1 MAFEE
6 VSLQNLHKERII
18 CAKNLKKSNRIA
30 LRSRVTMSPNSNG
43 EPKDLKISDLFKQY
57 EVSHYFDEMFI
68 APDRPRP
75 HYRQLYDQLRSLSVR
90 ELTQYQEQATKAFLD
105 QGITFTVYG
114 DAERTERIFP
124 FDLLPRIIPN
134 SEWRHVEQGLRQ
146 RVRALNEFLLDV
158 YGEQRILREGIIPR
172 ELVESA
178 SGFQRDF
185 VGFRPPRDLFIH
197 IAGSD
202 LVRDAN
208 GTYVVLED
216 NLRSP
221 SGVSYVL
228 ESRMIMKRVFPSL
241 IAQMRIRPV
250 DHYPNQLLENLRFLA
265 PATRENPT
273 VVLWTPGVNNS
284 AYFEHSFLALQMG
297 IELVEGRDLIVESD
311 RVYMKTTKGLQQVD
325 VIYRRVD
332 DGFLDPEVF
341 RRDSLLGVP
350 GLIRAYHAGN
360 VALANA
366 IGNGVADNKAIYAYV
381 PQMIAFYLNE
391 SPLLSNVQTYLCSRE
406 DDRKHVLEH
415 LSSLV
420 VKPVDESG
428 GYGMLMGPASSKA
441 QQEEF
446 RARIMT
452 NPNNYIA
459 QPIVSLS
466 RLPCLVKN
474 AVGELQL
481 AGRHI
486 DLRPFVLSGRD
497 ITLSLGGLT
506 RVALPEGSLVVNSS
520 QGGGSKGTWVL
531 YGED

>member
-1 MAFEE
+1 
-6 VSLQNLHKERII
+6 
-18 CAKNLKKSNRIA
+18 
-30 LRSRVTMSPNSNG
+30 MSPNSNR
-43 EPKDLKISDLFKQY
+43 EPQHTKINDLFKRY
-57 EVSHYFDEMFI
+57 EVGRYFDEMFE

-75 HYRQLYDQLRSLSVR
+75 HYRQLYEQLRPLSVR
-90 ELTQYQEQATKAFLD
+90 ELAQYQEQAAKAFLD

-114 DAERTERIFP
+114 DAEQTERIFP

-134 SEWRHVEQGLRQ
+134 SEWHHVEQGVRQ
-146 RVRALNEFLLDV
+146 RIQALNAFLLDV
-158 YGEQRILREGIIPR
+158 YGDQRILREGIIPR
-172 ELVESA
+172 ELVEGA
-178 SGFQRDF
+178 SGFQREF
-185 VGFRPPRDLFIH
+185 VGFRPPRDLYIH
-197 IAGSD
+197 IAGID
-202 LVRDAN
+202 LVRDTD
-208 GTYVVLED
+208 GTYLVLED
-216 NLRSP
+216 NLRTP

-228 ESRMIMKRVFPSL
+228 ESRVIMKRVFPSL
-241 IAQMRIRPV
+241 FAQMRIRPV
-250 DHYPNQLLENLRFLA
+250 DHYPNQLLENLRYLA
-265 PATRENPT
+265 PAIRENPT
-273 VVLWTPGVNNS
+273 VVLLTPGVNNS

-297 IELVEGRDLIVESD
+297 IELVEGQDLIVESD

-332 DGFLDPEVF
+332 DAFLDPEVF

-366 IGNGVADNKAIYAYV
+366 IGNGVADDKAIYAYV

-391 SPLLSNVQTYLCSRE
+391 SPLLPNVQTYLCGVE
-406 DDRKHVLEH
+406 EDRKYVLDH
-415 LSSLV
+415 LPSLV
-420 VKPVDESG
+420 VKAVNESG

-441 QQEEF
+441 EQEDF
-446 RARIMT
+446 RARILN
-452 NPNNYIA
+452 NPRNYIA

-466 RLPCLVKN
+466 RLPCLVDDP
-474 AVGELQL
+474 AGGLQL

-486 DLRPFVLSGRD
+486 DLRPFVLSGKD

-506 RVALPEGSLVVNSS
+506 RVALRDGSLVVNSS